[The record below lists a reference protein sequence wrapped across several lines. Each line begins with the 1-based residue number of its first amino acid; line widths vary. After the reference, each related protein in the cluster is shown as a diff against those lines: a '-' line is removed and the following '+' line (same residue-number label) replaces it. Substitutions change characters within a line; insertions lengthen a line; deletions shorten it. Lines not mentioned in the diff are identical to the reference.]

1 MKSSYCICSSCNE
14 HFVMVMMMMLSKI
27 RVLIKSVEKKISKL
41 INGSFFT
48 ATHSKEN
55 KSWDKYSSCA
65 GVTR

>member
-1 MKSSYCICSSCNE
+1 
-14 HFVMVMMMMLSKI
+14 MMLSKI